1 MTFISMLRFVLLISL
16 IAKGGGGSLRDI
28 IFERLG
34 MGLAII
40 FSLVLFF
47 ASLLV
52 LAVILY
58 LAGLIVVGGKRARL
72 TDALIISLLGS
83 VLSTLFIM
91 FIPYFL
97 IALILSIITWLLL
110 IKRLYE
116 TGWLGSL
123 AVGILA
129 IIIYLAVMILLA
141 LVFDVLAILIDRLL
155 SFMVVI
161 P

>member
-1 MTFISMLRFVLLISL
+1 MLRFVLLTSL

-34 MGLAII
+34 MGFAII

-72 TDALIISLLGS
+72 TDALIISLLGT

-97 IALILSIITWLLL
+97 IAVILSIITWLLL
-110 IKRLYE
+110 IKSLYE